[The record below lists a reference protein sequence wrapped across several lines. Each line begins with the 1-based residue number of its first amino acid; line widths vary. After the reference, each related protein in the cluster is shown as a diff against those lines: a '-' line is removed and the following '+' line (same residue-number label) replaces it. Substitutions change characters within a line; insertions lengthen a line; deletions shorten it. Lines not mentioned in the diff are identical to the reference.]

1 MKNRRPISDIGEF
14 GLIDRIAKSIKVDA
28 SVIKGIGDDAAVIRF
43 TNNRYLLFTT
53 DMLIEGVHF
62 SLREATAYQIGW
74 KALGVVTSDI
84 AAMGGLP
91 RYATI
96 SLGLPKGLS
105 LRFIDQLYKGMRGL
119 SVKFKINI
127 VGGDTNRS
135 KKIVVDVALL
145 GEVEKKKLVLRSGAK
160 VGDIIF
166 VSGTL
171 GGSLKKRHLTFLP
184 RLKEARHLV
193 KNYKLNSMIDLS
205 DGLSS
210 DLNQIAKASNVGAII
225 YEGLIPISR
234 ETDSLEAALNE
245 GEDFELLFSLPL
257 NEARRLS
264 SSWKM
269 KVPLVQIGEIVKK
282 SLGLRVITKAGRERR
297 LVPKGFKHF

>member
-1 MKNRRPISDIGEF
+1 M
-14 GLIDRIAKSIKVDA
+14 
-28 SVIKGIGDDAAVIRF
+28 
-43 TNNRYLLFTT
+43 
-53 DMLIEGVHF
+53 
-62 SLREATAYQIGW
+62 RE
-74 KALGVVTSDI
+74 
-84 AAMGGLP
+84 
-91 RYATI
+91 
-96 SLGLPKGLS
+96 LS
-105 LRFIDQLYKGMRGL
+105 A
-119 SVKFKINI
+119 KFKINI

-135 KKIVVDVALL
+135 KKIIVNIALL
-145 GEVEKKKLVLRSGAK
+145 GEVEKKCLVLRSGAK

-171 GGSLKKRHLTFLP
+171 GGSLKEKHLTFLP
-184 RLKEARHLV
+184 RIKEARHLV

-225 YEGLIPISR
+225 YEELIPISKQAH
-234 ETDSLEAALNE
+234 SLEAALND
-245 GEDFELLFSLPL
+245 GEDFELLFSLSL

-282 SLGLRVITKAGRERR
+282 NLGLRIITKAGREKQ
-297 LVPKGFKHF
+297 LVPNGFRHF